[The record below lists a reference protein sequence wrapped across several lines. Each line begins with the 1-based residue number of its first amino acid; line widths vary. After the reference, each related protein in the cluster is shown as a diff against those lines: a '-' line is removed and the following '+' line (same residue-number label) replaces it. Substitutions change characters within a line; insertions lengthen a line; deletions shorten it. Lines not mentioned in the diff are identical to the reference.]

1 MQQQSPSKSARFGR
15 YVLRGNSLLDPKLER
30 IMFDNIYIYIYIF
43 EKDNMSKETQ
53 KYKYNILT

>member
-30 IMFDNIYIYIYIF
+30 IMFDNIYIYIF